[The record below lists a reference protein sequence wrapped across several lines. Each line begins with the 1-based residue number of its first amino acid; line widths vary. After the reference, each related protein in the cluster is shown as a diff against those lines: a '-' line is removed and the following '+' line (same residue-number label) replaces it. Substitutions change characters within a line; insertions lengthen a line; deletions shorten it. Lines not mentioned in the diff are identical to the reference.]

1 LREKNSCLPKKKSP
15 LTSEEREIYKAINDI
30 LYYDWDPI
38 GITNLA
44 PENEYQTYTSQ
55 IFSLFIHGADVDVIA
70 DKLHDIETS
79 IIGVSGSFNHCK
91 KIAGKI
97 VNLR

>member
-1 LREKNSCLPKKKSP
+1 M
-15 LTSEEREIYKAINDI
+15 TSEEREIYKAINDI
-30 LYYDWDPI
+30 LYNDWDPI
-38 GITNLA
+38 GINNHA
-44 PENEYQTYTSQ
+44 PENEYQTYTSI
-55 IFSLFIHGADVDVIA
+55 IFSLFIRGADIDAIA
-70 DKLHDIETS
+70 DKLHEIETS